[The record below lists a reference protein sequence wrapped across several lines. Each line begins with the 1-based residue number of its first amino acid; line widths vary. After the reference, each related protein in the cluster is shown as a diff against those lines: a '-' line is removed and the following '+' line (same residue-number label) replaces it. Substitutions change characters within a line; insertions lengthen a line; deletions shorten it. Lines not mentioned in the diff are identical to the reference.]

1 MTSYTKAQNSGFL
14 QGNFAGVFG
23 LVLKGLKLFKSTKV
37 IFAAS
42 SFATYAFLFSWQF
55 AAVIIVTLVFHEYGH
70 LWAMH
75 RFGMKTKG
83 IYLIPFVGGAAVSEE
98 AFRSR
103 WEEVYV
109 AAMGPTFGL
118 GLCCL
123 FLAGYFVTD
132 IQVLALMATYGAL
145 VNAFNLLPISPLDG
159 GRIMKCLA
167 FSANHW
173 WGFLLFVIGAL
184 IGVWGLFVAQIW
196 LFGFILMISLLD
208 FWGEW
213 RRHRREKAIQSLT
226 EYYDSLLD
234 VRQKIQQ
241 NVVINLPEELQQQSQ
256 IESREQAEAALNK
269 EIEDVAEILSRVG
282 RLKLV
287 PDLNARHVLSS
298 IFWYIAI
305 AAGLFGIIVGVAYLQ
320 IPGGD
325 LPALLINN

>member
-1 MTSYTKAQNSGFL
+1 MK
-14 QGNFAGVFG
+14 
-23 LVLKGLKLFKSTKV
+23 
-37 IFAAS
+37 
-42 SFATYAFLFSWQF
+42 
-55 AAVIIVTLVFHEYGH
+55 
-70 LWAMH
+70 

-83 IYLIPFVGGAAVSEE
+83 IYLIPFVGGAAVAEE
-98 AFRSR
+98 SFRSR

-118 GLCCL
+118 ALCCL
-123 FLAGYFVTD
+123 FLTGYWITD

-167 FSANHW
+167 FSASHW
-173 WGFLLFVIGAL
+173 WGFLLFIGGAL

-196 LFGFILMISLLD
+196 LFGFILLISLLD

-226 EYYDSLLD
+226 EYYDALLV
-234 VRQKIQQ
+234 VRKKMNNDTTPLFPAEFLEYNQQ
-241 NVVINLPEELQQQSQ
+241 ATNQES
-256 IESREQAEAALNK
+256 IEHALNN
-269 EIEDVAEILSRVG
+269 EIEEIETVLQKVG

-287 PDLNARHVLSS
+287 PDLHTRHVLSS
-298 IFWYIAI
+298 IFWYIALGI
-305 AAGLFGIIVGVAYLQ
+305 GLFGIIFGVAYLK